1 MHARIN
7 ISIFSCAFAFY
18 SLIDSY
24 MHTCTHAHMHI
35 VHCFSVTTQRSP
47 GPCAPPHST
56 KNATA
61 ALGRLVLAV
70 LQRRCFGT
78 TLVIALPLFCSVGF
92 VLPKIFIG
100 QSISLFHFFVLTHFT
115 VSHVHIS
122 SSVQSQQNHLADTQT
137 HVAVLC
143 PQLRVLKVVNNHA
156 LTDQGLLA
164 LAKGCPLLFEL
175 NLTGLYVHSVCMMM
189 VLLVVHLPVNMNI
202 PDWTMLGV
210 LCLHACSLLWLFSVS
225 IP

>member
-1 MHARIN
+1 
-7 ISIFSCAFAFY
+7 
-18 SLIDSY
+18 
-24 MHTCTHAHMHI
+24 MHI

-100 QSISLFHFFVLTHFT
+100 QSISLFHFCVLTHFT

-122 SSVQSQQNHLADTQT
+122 SSLQSQQNHLAETQT

-202 PDWTMLGV
+202 PDRTMLGV

>member
-1 MHARIN
+1 M
-7 ISIFSCAFAFY
+7 
-18 SLIDSY
+18 
-24 MHTCTHAHMHI
+24 
-35 VHCFSVTTQRSP
+35 
-47 GPCAPPHST
+47 
-56 KNATA
+56 
-61 ALGRLVLAV
+61 
-70 LQRRCFGT
+70 
-78 TLVIALPLFCSVGF
+78 
-92 VLPKIFIG
+92 FIG

-122 SSVQSQQNHLADTQT
+122 SSLQSQQIHLAETQT

-175 NLTGLYVHSVCMMM
+175 NLTGLYVHSVCMMV
-189 VLLVVHLPVNMNI
+189 VLLVVHLPVNMNR

-225 IP
+225 IPGQG

>member
-1 MHARIN
+1 
-7 ISIFSCAFAFY
+7 
-18 SLIDSY
+18 
-24 MHTCTHAHMHI
+24 
-35 VHCFSVTTQRSP
+35 
-47 GPCAPPHST
+47 
-56 KNATA
+56 
-61 ALGRLVLAV
+61 
-70 LQRRCFGT
+70 
-78 TLVIALPLFCSVGF
+78 VGF

-189 VLLVVHLPVNMNI
+189 VLLVVHFPVNMNI
-202 PDWTMLGV
+202 PDRTMLGV